1 MSRSALLTCILIS
14 AMSSAGPSSRADSGD
29 SPSSPEKSRR
39 KKAPKVGDPAPL
51 FRLPS
56 LGSETEV
63 DLHDI
68 VGNKPIVLFFG
79 SYT

>member
-1 MSRSALLTCILIS
+1 VLNVSRSAAWRSTLVLLTCILIV
-14 AMSSAGPSSRADSGD
+14 AMSSACAS
-29 SPSSPEKSRR
+29 R
-39 KKAPKVGDPAPL
+39 KKAPQVGDPAPL

-63 DLHDI
+63 DLHDL
-68 VGNKPIVLFFG
+68 VGSKPIVLFFG

>member
-1 MSRSALLTCILIS
+1 MVSRSTAWRTPLALLTCILIS
-14 AMSSAGPSSRADSGD
+14 SMSSAGP
-29 SPSSPEKSRR
+29 R

-51 FRLPS
+51 FRLRS

-63 DLHDI
+63 DLHEI